1 MPSVL
6 SVELGDDLV
15 AELEAMAAEDGVPVS
30 DVIRVAV
37 AHFLTT
43 SRKDAAREGRARNA
57 AGWRQR
63 VSDHIAK
70 KYAQKELYKDFPPDP
85 PTWRRP

>member
-30 DVIRVAV
+30 EVIRAAI

>member
-30 DVIRVAV
+30 EVIRVAV
-37 AHFLTT
+37 AHFLAAQ
-43 SRKDAAREGRARNA
+43 RKDAARQRRAGNA

-70 KYAQKELYKDFPPDP
+70 RYAQKELYKDFPPDP
-85 PTWRRP
+85 PTWRKR

>member
-1 MPSVL
+1 MPSVI
-6 SVELGDDLV
+6 SVELGADLV
-15 AELEAMAAEDGVPVS
+15 AELEAKASEDGVPVS
-30 DVIRVAV
+30 EVVRVAV
-37 AHFLTT
+37 AQFLTT
-43 SRKDAAREGRARNA
+43 SRKDAARERRARDA

-63 VSDHIAK
+63 VSEHLTK